1 MAKCEEL
8 DLLLLLLLLL
18 SLLLLMLGPCSLLLL
33 LLLCGELGVLGGAV
47 PGGESPGLAGSGR
60 ASGVA
65 VTHGWLVSACWG
77 AGMKCIV
84 RKAVAKAEKMRRSRC

>member
-8 DLLLLLLLLL
+8 DLLLLLLL
-18 SLLLLMLGPCSLLLL
+18 SLLLLLLGPCSLLLL

-47 PGGESPGLAGSGR
+47 PGGESPGLAGSGS

-65 VTHGWLVSACWG
+65 VTHGWLVRAC
-77 AGMKCIV
+77 
-84 RKAVAKAEKMRRSRC
+84 